1 MTRLAAA
8 LFVLIGAGGVGR
20 MRRSLSIS
28 EGPYRDGKKDKRF
41 VWYDEGGNISDE
53 VFWEDGVC
61 VDGCVGQS

>member
-1 MTRLAAA
+1 
-8 LFVLIGAGGVGR
+8 

-53 VFWEDGVC
+53 VFWEDGGC